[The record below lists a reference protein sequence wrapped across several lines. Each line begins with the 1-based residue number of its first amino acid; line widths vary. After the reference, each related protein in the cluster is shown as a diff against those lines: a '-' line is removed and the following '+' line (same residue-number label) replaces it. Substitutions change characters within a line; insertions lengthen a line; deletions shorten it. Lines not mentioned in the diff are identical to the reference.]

1 MHYNYKLDEQAITNI
16 IKRPIKPIE
25 KVVHPYSSIDM
36 TAAWK
41 KLHFILS
48 VRSDFH
54 MIDSLSIAVHDFV
67 SCVSVFFS
75 WWDTAS

>member
-1 MHYNYKLDEQAITNI
+1 M
-16 IKRPIKPIE
+16 
-25 KVVHPYSSIDM
+25 HPYSSIDS

-54 MIDSLSIAVHDFV
+54 MIDSLSIAVHAFIGH
-67 SCVSVFFS
+67 VSVSFS
-75 WWDTAS
+75 VDETLAS